1 MIITT
6 EKGGK
11 FTKGGKAIL
20 PTVYGFEEIAEKDLF
35 QCWWRPFTAS
45 IFKDMTESHF
55 PNTVSHACRVDMMFD
70 ILPG

>member
-35 QCWWRPFTAS
+35 SVGEDPS
-45 IFKDMTESHF
+45 
-55 PNTVSHACRVDMMFD
+55 
-70 ILPG
+70 LPRFSRI